1 LVDDEKMII
10 QYEEFHKNISSEIL
24 KSIKDSGIESMQ
36 IYRLHSRLFMIM
48 ETKVDFSFEK
58 KAILDASNE
67 KVQVWEQLMW
77 QYQLALPSAKN
88 EEKW

>member
-48 ETKVDFSFEK
+48 EAKVDFSFEK